1 MKFAVKQNGHSV
13 AGHDAVTID
22 NANLRRIAPDSPLHY
37 LAVGEHTWGID
48 SMKERYF
55 IIRVE

>member
-13 AGHDAVTID
+13 AGLDAVTID